1 MLSLLFSDDNNGDV
15 GEEKGEKEEEEK
27 GKEEERE

>member
-1 MLSLLFSDDNNGDV
+1 MVLLLLFSDEV